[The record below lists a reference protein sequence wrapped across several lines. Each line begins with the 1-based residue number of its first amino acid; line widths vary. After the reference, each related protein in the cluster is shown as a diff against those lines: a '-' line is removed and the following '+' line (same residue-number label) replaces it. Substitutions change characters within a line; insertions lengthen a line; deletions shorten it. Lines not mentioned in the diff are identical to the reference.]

1 MLDVALTGRLAQNP
15 AVPSRA
21 GCAGFVISRR
31 TLLATATGGLFF
43 APLAATAQ
51 KASGPRH
58 IGWLSETSPANDRAN
73 LDALRAELRTLGHV
87 DGENVRLDGRWADG
101 RVDRL
106 PQLAQELVRL
116 PVHVLCTVGS
126 PASRAAKQ
134 ATSTIP
140 IVFARV
146 AFPDQSGLVASYSR
160 PGGNITGVAFIDPE
174 YGKRLE
180 LLREAAPRL
189 GRVALIYNPENPASV
204 LARDETQRWATRM
217 NVTLEPHE
225 FRGESDL
232 DRVFGAIAA
241 KRPDALM
248 TTADLQ
254 IRASRARIV
263 DFSTKQRLLAMYP
276 IQDFVDAGGLMFYG
290 ASIPEMFRR
299 AALSIDKILK
309 GATPGELP
317 VERPMKFDMVIN
329 LKAARAMGLAIPQTL
344 LLRADHV
351 IE

>member
-1 MLDVALTGRLAQNP
+1 MML
-15 AVPSRA
+15 
-21 GCAGFVISRR
+21 RR
-31 TLLATATGGLFF
+31 TFLATAIGGLLST
-43 APLAATAQ
+43 PLTATAQ
-51 KASGPRH
+51 TPAGVRR
-58 IGWLSETSPANDRAN
+58 IGWLSETSSANDRAN
-73 LDALRAELRTLGHV
+73 LDALRAELHELGYV
-87 DGENVRLDGRWADG
+87 DGQNLSIEGRWANGSLDSLP
-101 RVDRL
+101 RL
-106 PQLAQELVRL
+106 AVELVRL
-116 PVHVLCTVGS
+116 PVHVLCTIGS

-160 PGGNITGVAFIDPE
+160 PGSNITGVAFIDPE

-180 LLREAAPRL
+180 LLREASPRL
-189 GRVALIYNPENPASV
+189 ARVALIYNPENPAST
-204 LARDETQRWATRM
+204 LALHETQRWATRM
-217 NVTLEPHE
+217 KITLEPYE
-225 FRGESDL
+225 YRGPGDL
-232 DRVFGAIAA
+232 DRVFSAIAA

-263 DFSTKQRLLAMYP
+263 DFALKQRLLAMYP

-299 AALSIDKILK
+299 AARSIDKILK
-309 GATPGELP
+309 GAAPGELP
-317 VERPMKFDMVIN
+317 VERPTKFDMVIN
-329 LKAARAMGLAIPQTL
+329 LKAAKAIGVAIPQAL